1 MQCRRVAFLGL
12 KGMAIAVL
20 WTFTTAR
27 GRADDGLDLTVAAKQ
42 FVTSCGVC
50 HTVEPGAP
58 VRQGPNLSG
67 VYGRKAAT
75 LAEFPGYSDAL
86 KKAGAD
92 GLVWTDDVLDK
103 WIAGAADYIPGV
115 AMMYSQPDADKRKL
129 VIAYLKSLPSGG
141 APSAPAKSA
150 AP

>member
-1 MQCRRVAFLGL
+1 MQCHR
-12 KGMAIAVL
+12 IAVSALQGTVIALL
-20 WTFTTAR
+20 WALTTA
-27 GRADDGLDLTVAAKQ
+27 GVRAEDAVDLTAAAKQ

-58 VRQGPNLSG
+58 IRQGPNLNG

-86 KKAGAD
+86 KKASAD
-92 GLVWTDDVLDK
+92 GLVWKDDVLDK

-115 AMMYSQPDADKRKL
+115 AMMYAQPDPEKRKL
-129 VIAYLKSLPSGG
+129 VIAYLKSLSG
-141 APSAPAKSA
+141 AAAAAPAKPA
-150 AP
+150 NP

>member
-1 MQCRRVAFLGL
+1 MQCHRIAFSGL
-12 KGMAIAVL
+12 QGIAIALL
-20 WTFTTAR
+20 WTLTTA
-27 GRADDGLDLTVAAKQ
+27 GVRAEDAVDLTAAAKQ
-42 FVTSCGVC
+42 FMTSCGVC

-58 VRQGPNLSG
+58 IRQGPNLGG

-75 LAEFPGYSDAL
+75 LADFPGYSDAL

-92 GLVWTDDVLDK
+92 GLVWKDDVLDK

-115 AMMYSQPDADKRKL
+115 AMMYVQPDPAKRKL
-129 VIAYLKSLPSGG
+129 VIAYLKSLPG